1 MKNIIILLIIGFT
14 QTSCAGLPM
23 ALSGIGGAMTIAKD
37 GFDLDVS
44 FHKWLDYKESQKKA
58 VTNVSDSKIVSEK

>member
-1 MKNIIILLIIGFT
+1 
-14 QTSCAGLPM
+14 M